1 MKVNGSFRARSCTEE
16 GERERER
23 ERGREGGREG
33 GRERYLPAMVYLQV
47 VLAGSIQTDTTQSV
61 FSFEY

>member
-23 ERGREGGREG
+23 ERGREG

>member
-1 MKVNGSFRARSCTEE
+1 MKVNGSFRARSCT
-16 GERERER
+16 GGRER
-23 ERGREGGREG
+23 ERGREGGRE
-33 GRERYLPAMVYLQV
+33 RYLPATVYLQV

>member
-23 ERGREGGREG
+23 EREEG

>member
-1 MKVNGSFRARSCTEE
+1 MKVNGSFRARSCT

-23 ERGREGGREG
+23 

>member
-23 ERGREGGREG
+23 EREGGREG
-33 GRERYLPAMVYLQV
+33 ALFASHGLPSSG
-47 VLAGSIQTDTTQSV
+47 AGWVDSNRHYSISL
-61 FSFEY
+61 FI